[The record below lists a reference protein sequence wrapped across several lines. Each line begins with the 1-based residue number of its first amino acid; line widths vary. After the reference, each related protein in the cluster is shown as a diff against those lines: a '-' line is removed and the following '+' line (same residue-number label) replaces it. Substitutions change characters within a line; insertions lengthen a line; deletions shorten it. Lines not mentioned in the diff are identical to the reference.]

1 MHKAHKFF
9 YLSVTFVILSVFLS
23 VHNPIIKGL
32 FGSINAII
40 LFTGLVNAIL
50 LIISILLVDIAI
62 KRPKQMSDGLRKWV
76 KVWPW
81 IILIVILYHLF
92 SGLLLFGIL

>member
-1 MHKAHKFF
+1 MYKGHKFF
-9 YLSVTFVILSVFLS
+9 YLSIICVLLSIFLS
-23 VHNPIIKGL
+23 VHNPVIKSL

-50 LIISILLVDIAI
+50 LVISIVLIDKAI
-62 KRPKQMSDGLRKWV
+62 KHPEQSSEGVYRWT

-81 IILIVILYHLF
+81 VILVVIIYHLL
-92 SGLLLFGIL
+92 SGLFLFGII